1 MRSASLT
8 AMVAALVAGCSAR
21 LPQPPR
27 PESVDPASGRQDVET
42 PITIHG
48 RDFYL
53 DAHASYVDRER
64 SRLESTFRARLGD
77 TELGE
82 VAYVDFNTLTAVVPA
97 GLEQGSHDLTVEDP
111 AGRTGTLP
119 DAFTVLLP
127 ERKMVI
133 EDAPGGTGSEVLD
146 EELEVDQTLVLFA
159 VVRLQDGSFVRDAEA
174 SWSVSGEIGSLEP
187 ASGSRTVLT
196 AIAVGT
202 GAVRADVEGLTGDE
216 TGAITVSSCSSDA
229 ECADA
234 CHTSAVCTDGEC
246 SLGEVDRDADGDG
259 LIDVACPGGDD
270 CDDDNPNC
278 GADCTDR
285 DGDGFCSTHDCD
297 DDPDACGAECYPEN
311 GAPDVCDGHDQDCDG
326 ETDEDPDISWYRD
339 ADGDGYGGAG
349 DEISSCNR
357 PEGFV
362 EDATDCADGAESDPA
377 CNGLNGSQCH
387 PGVAGDDCDG
397 ADNDCDGDIDEDYT
411 PAATVCG
418 RGACTASGELRCI
431 GGEEQDTCAAGS
443 PAADDSACNNQ
454 DDDCDG
460 DTDEDYVETA
470 TFCGVGACAG
480 NSGNLICSAG
490 VPTDTCDP
498 MQNATV
504 DDAICNNQDD
514 DCDGG
519 TDEDYVVTP
528 SPICGTGECAGNTG
542 EIVCLDGVETS
553 TCNPTQG
560 AVEESEPAD
569 NCSDLADNDCD
580 GLTDGDDDACLAMPN
595 RPPVVDFFV
604 DPPVGTTAITFQA
617 DASASTDAEDGTGSL
632 IFLWDWDNDGV
643 TDGEGVTSS
652 HVFSTDG
659 AHTVVLMVEDTG
671 GLRAWATFEVT
682 VSPADELVV
691 VTTEIDEADGGAT
704 PASPGGGGFSLREAI
719 IYANGRPGKQTIQV
733 PSGYGIDLT
742 SALPPPTDGSGL
754 DIVAD
759 GAALNG
765 AGAAG
770 DCLSINVGNNRI
782 FGLEVFDCP
791 GRAITISGGTDN
803 RVARCYIHDN
813 GDGIQLGGTDNILGP
828 DNELARNGARGV
840 KMQGPCL
847 VEWNRIHEHSDM
859 GISLMGQADG
869 STVRGNVIY
878 ANGNGIEISGPAV
891 ANVLVQNTIHANLEN
906 GVYVGNN
913 ITGTDFRN
921 NILSYNGLWGV
932 NGGSANFAIHDYNDY
947 YLNGSGACSDCAALG
962 PNSLTDDPLYV
973 NAAGYDLR
981 LRGDST
987 LIDRGA
993 ILPGLDVNRAEPG
1006 DYNGSGPDIGAW
1018 ESP

>member
-27 PESVDPASGRQDVET
+27 PESVDPASGPQDVET

-53 DAHASYVDRER
+53 DAHASYVDRDR

-77 TELGE
+77 ADLSE
-82 VAYVDFNTLTAVVPA
+82 VTYVDFNTLTAVVPA

-174 SWSVSGEIGSLEP
+174 SWSVRGGVGSLEP
-187 ASGSRTVLT
+187 VSGSRTVLT
-196 AIAVGT
+196 ATAVGT
-202 GAVRADVEGLTGDE
+202 GVVKAEVEGVTGDE
-216 TGAITVSSCSSDA
+216 TGAITVTSCLSDG
-229 ECADA
+229 ECVDA
-234 CHTSAVCTDGEC
+234 CHTSGACMEGVC
-246 SLGEVDRDADGDG
+246 SVGEVDRDADGDG
-259 LIDVACPGGDD
+259 LIDIFCPGGED
-270 CDDDNPNC
+270 CDDENPNC

-285 DGDGFCSTHDCD
+285 DGDGFCATHDCD
-297 DDPDACGAECYPEN
+297 DDPDACGADCYPEN
-311 GAPDVCDGHDQDCDG
+311 GALDVCDGHDQDCDG
-326 ETDEDPDISWYRD
+326 DI
-339 ADGDGYGGAG
+339 G
-349 DEISSCNR
+349 
-357 PEGFV
+357 
-362 EDATDCADGAESDPA
+362 
-377 CNGLNGSQCH
+377 
-387 PGVAGDDCDG
+387 
-397 ADNDCDGDIDEDYT
+397 EDYIPT
-411 PAATVCG
+411 ATVCG

-431 GGEEQDTCAAGS
+431 GGEERDTCTTGS

-460 DTDEDYVETA
+460 DTDEDYVETN
-470 TFCGVGACAG
+470 TYCGVGSCAG
-480 NSGNLICSAG
+480 NTGGLVCSDG

-498 MQNATV
+498 LQNATA
-504 DDAICNNQDD
+504 DDTICNNQDD
-514 DCDGG
+514 DCDGD
-519 TDEDYVVTP
+519 TDEDYVVTS
-528 SPICGTGECAGNTG
+528 SPICGTGACAGNTG
-542 EIVCLDGVETS
+542 EIICLDGVETS
-553 TCNPTQG
+553 TCNPTRG
-560 AVEESEPAD
+560 AVEESEPAG

-580 GLTDGDDDACLAMPN
+580 GLTDGDDGACVPVPN

-604 DPPVGTTAITFQA
+604 DPPAGTTATTFQA

-632 IFLWDWDNDGV
+632 TFLWDWDNDGV

-652 HVFSTDG
+652 HLFSTEG
-659 AHTVVLMVEDTG
+659 THTVVLMVEDTE
-671 GLRAWATFEVT
+671 GLRSWSAFEVV

-691 VTTEIDEADGGAT
+691 VTTEIDENVDPGDGL
-704 PASPGGGGFSLREAI
+704 SLREAI
-719 IYANGRPGKQTIQV
+719 VYANARPGKQTIHV
-733 PSGYGIDLT
+733 PPGYEIDLT
-742 SALPPPTDGSGL
+742 SALPTPTDDSGL

-765 AGAAG
+765 AGMTG
-770 DCLSINVGNNRI
+770 NCVVINFSNNRI
-782 FGLEVFDCP
+782 YGLEIFNC
-791 GRAITISGGTDN
+791 SGWALNIAGGSNN
-803 RVARCYIHDN
+803 RFSRGYIHDN
-813 GDGIQLGGTDNILGP
+813 VDGVLLAGTGNVFGP
-828 DNELARNGARGV
+828 DNDVARNDSRGI
-840 KMQGPCL
+840 KLQGPNV
-847 VEWNRIHEHSDM
+847 VEWNRIREHSDM

-869 STVRGNVIY
+869 STVRGNFIY
-878 ANGNGIEISGPAV
+878 ANGNGIEMSGPAV
-891 ANVLVQNTIHANLEN
+891 ANVLVQNTFHANLED

-921 NILSYNGLWGV
+921 NILSNNGLWGV
-932 NGGSANFAIHDYNDY
+932 DGDTEDFAIHDYNDY
-947 YLNGSGACSDCAALG
+947 YLNGSGACRGCASLG

-973 NAAGYDLR
+973 DAAGYDLR

-1006 DYNGSGPDIGAW
+1006 DYNGSGPDMGAW